1 MRCRDCV
8 QLAGMLTLG
17 AAMLAGMITP
27 GAATPRSR
35 QQMVATDGS
44 ARGSEQDRW
53 EELFLSVPSNES
65 AREHLQRITATDHV
79 AGTAQGLAVA
89 KFVQA
94 KLAEALEAEGAG
106 VTVVMDAVKVLL
118 ASPVNR
124 SVEMR
129 SGDGSTYKA
138 PLSEPELPNDATSGS
153 RWRNKTFLAYAPSG
167 RAEAELVYANYGS
180 PDDFDALAKMGVSVQ
195 GKIVIVRYG
204 SSFRGLKVMNAQER
218 GAAGVLIYSDPMEDG
233 YAVGKVPARLTRHL
247 FAHTQACDLTSSAT

>member
-1 MRCRDCV
+1 MRCRDCIV
-8 QLAGMLTLG
+8 PLLAGLLTL
-17 AAMLAGMITP
+17 

-35 QQMVATDGS
+35 QQMVARDGS

-65 AREHLQRITATDHV
+65 AREDLQHITATDHV

-89 KFVQA
+89 QFVQA

-129 SGDGSTYKA
+129 SGDGRTYKA
-138 PLSEPELPNDATSGS
+138 PLSEPELPNDATSDS

-180 PDDFDALAKMGVSVQ
+180 PDDFDALAKMGVSVR